1 MFSFRQDE
9 EEDIELPFTEDE
21 IKEKYD
27 GKLEQNM
34 KGPTFEVKVGG
45 TVGKIYIFLTSISSC
60 RSCPS

>member
-9 EEDIELPFTEDE
+9 EEDIELPFTEEE

-34 KGPTFEVKVGG
+34 KGPTFEVKMGG
-45 TVGKIYIFLTSISSC
+45 TGGRMNIFNENYLL
-60 RSCPS
+60 